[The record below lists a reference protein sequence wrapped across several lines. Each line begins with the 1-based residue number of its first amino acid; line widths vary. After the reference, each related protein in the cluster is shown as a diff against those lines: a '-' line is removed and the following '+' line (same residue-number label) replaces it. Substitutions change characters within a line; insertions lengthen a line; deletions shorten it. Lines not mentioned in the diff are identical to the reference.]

1 MPTWETVAPN
11 VYKILSR
18 ADLLIAHN
26 GDEFV
31 PFIDKELKRV
41 GPKLPKISAI
51 DTMRDGIWATSDGKK
66 PNLCE
71 LAFACGIEYHPAKD
85 YVASYNVDIMMRC
98 FYKALD
104 WGFFHFPEV
113 EVD

>member
-31 PFIDKELKRV
+31 LFIDKELKV
-41 GPKLPKISAI
+41 LGLNYPKYL
-51 DTMRDGIWATSDGKK
+51 
-66 PNLCE
+66 L
-71 LAFACGIEYHPAKD
+71 
-85 YVASYNVDIMMRC
+85 
-98 FYKALD
+98 
-104 WGFFHFPEV
+104 
-113 EVD
+113 

>member
-18 ADLLIAHN
+18 ADLLITHN
-26 GDEFV
+26 GDKFV

-41 GPKLPKISAI
+41 GLKLPEISAI
-51 DTMRDGIWATSDGKK
+51 DTMRGGFWATSDGKK

-71 LAFACGIEYHPAKD
+71 LAFVCGIEYHK
-85 YVASYNVDIMMRC
+85 V
-98 FYKALD
+98 
-104 WGFFHFPEV
+104 
-113 EVD
+113 